1 MKRKKIIN
9 LTELAK
15 GQSGRVIKVNAGAGL
30 IHRLEAIGLR
40 AGTSVTKVSGIPLR
54 GPVIVQA
61 GGTRV
66 GLGHGMAR
74 KVLIE
79 VN

>member
-1 MKRKKIIN
+1 MKRKTIAN

-15 GQSGRVIKVNAGAGL
+15 GQSGKVIRINAGAGL

-40 AGTSVTKVSGIPLR
+40 TGMGVTKVSGIPLR
-54 GPVIVQA
+54 GPVIIQA

-74 KVLIE
+74 KVLVE
-79 VN
+79 VS